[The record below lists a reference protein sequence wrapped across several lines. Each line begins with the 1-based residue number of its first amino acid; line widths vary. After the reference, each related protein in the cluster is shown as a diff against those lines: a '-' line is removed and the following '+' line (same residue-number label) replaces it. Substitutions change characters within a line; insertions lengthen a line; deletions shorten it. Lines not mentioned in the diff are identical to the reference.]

1 LERDIIFSPD
11 RGSSPKNTRTLFPA
25 TVQDIDDPADA
36 WRIKCKIQD
45 LRDDMLE
52 ELPYCYPLLGK
63 QMGGLPK
70 VGETVWVM
78 LGDLSRPT
86 GDRFWFPRVF
96 SQYQNINE
104 EYGVENTTKGT
115 IHSRLDF
122 EKSITRVT
130 TAKGLYPDKSNQKRT
145 WLIGRNNAD
154 MYFDDNLAVLRVGK
168 HKIDKFTE
176 RNQTNPAYLRLE
188 YNKEGE
194 TTSIL
199 TANKLMF
206 VSQSVL
212 PKPNIDLDEDKLEE
226 LFAQLSPLPKGD
238 ILVEVL
244 NVFRKALLTH
254 SHKYFNLPPDF
265 DNINVQKLRDDNLT
279 RIYSNNIK
287 IN

>member
-1 LERDIIFSPD
+1 MNRDNIFAPN
-11 RGSSPKNTRTLFPA
+11 RGASTSNTRTLYPA
-25 TVQDIDDPADA
+25 TVVDIEDPADA
-36 WRIKCKIQD
+36 WRIKCSIQD
-45 LRDDMLE
+45 LRDDKLTD
-52 ELPYCYPLLGK
+52 LPYCYPLLGK
-63 QMGGLPK
+63 QIGGLPK
-70 VGETVWVM
+70 IGETVWVM

-104 EYGVENTTKGT
+104 EYGVESTTKGT

-122 EKSITRVT
+122 DKSISRIP

-154 MYFDDNLAVLRVGK
+154 MFFDDNLAVFRVGK

-188 YNKEGE
+188 YNTSGQ

-199 TANKLMF
+199 TADKLMF
-206 VSQSVL
+206 VSQNTL
-212 PKPNIDLDEDKLEE
+212 PKPNIDLDEKKLDD
-226 LFAQLSPLPKGD
+226 LFQLLSPVPKGD
-238 ILVEVL
+238 VLVEIL
-244 NVFRKALLTH
+244 DIFRKAILTH
-254 SHKYFNLPPDF
+254 SHKYFNLAPDF
-265 DNINVQKLRDDNLT
+265 DNINIQKLRDENLNRT
-279 RIYSNNIK
+279 NSKNIK